1 MEMYLKRIIKMNLLH
16 YYLDK
21 YKNHIS
27 NIVIVL
33 FCLLPIVGV
42 IYFFINIR
50 VSIVLIAI
58 FMATALYLKKNN
70 KKLDKGL
77 TQRGWDRA
85 ILTVINILLF
95 FGAILSLFL
104 DSRYTVVF
112 LVLAVFSYLQ
122 VGNIPKKDLE
132 V

>member
-1 MEMYLKRIIKMNLLH
+1 MNLLH

-70 KKLDKGL
+70 KKLDKSL